1 MIVSTT
7 SLGCYSVILFGI
19 WLLFLEY
26 VKCGLV
32 LNWFIFCTWSSINA
46 LHVQCWNKNITGSTE
61 EGLKH
66 FIHIQTLLSIKQLQ
80 GCTVKYKKTQIND
93 ASTYIM
99 SIFANKSAYYVGLVL
114 VSSSQRNENFYFQF
128 KFTNILSR
136 VCFIAFFSKLTID
149 TVLSLKRFIRQLL
162 WSRRGKTLSISGFSN
177 HFTIQ
182 VSSFYL

>member
-1 MIVSTT
+1 M
-7 SLGCYSVILFGI
+7 
-19 WLLFLEY
+19 
-26 VKCGLV
+26 
-32 LNWFIFCTWSSINA
+32 
-46 LHVQCWNKNITGSTE
+46 
-61 EGLKH
+61 
-66 FIHIQTLLSIKQLQ
+66 QTLLSIKQLQ
-80 GCTVKYKKTQIND
+80 GCTVKYKKTQIKDN

-162 WSRRGKTLSISGFSN
+162 CVVFLSLINQVEDIKATPKTKIN
-177 HFTIQ
+177 M
-182 VSSFYL
+182 